1 MEATKEK
8 WFEAKYDTKT
18 QKMVLKKTNI
28 KSKIIIKKIINS
40 VKNHVFITTLSITF
54 LAFSILNVVMI
65 YNFFEILQ
73 KV

>member
-18 QKMVLKKTNI
+18 RKMVLRKTSI
-28 KSKIIIKKIINS
+28 RSKIIIKKIINS
-40 VKNHVFITTLSITF
+40 VKKHTFITTLSMTF
-54 LAFSILNVVMI
+54 LAFSILNIVMI

>member
-18 QKMVLKKTNI
+18 RKMVLRKTSI
-28 KSKIIIKKIINS
+28 RSKIIIKKIINS
-40 VKNHVFITTLSITF
+40 VKKHTFITTLSI
-54 LAFSILNVVMI
+54 AFSILNIVMI

>member
-18 QKMVLKKTNI
+18 QKMVFKKTNI
-28 KSKIIIKKIINS
+28 KSKIVIKKIINS
-40 VKNHVFITTLSITF
+40 VKKHTFMTTLSITF

>member
-8 WFEAKYDTKT
+8 WFEAKYDTQT
-18 QKMVLKKTNI
+18 RKMVLRKTSI
-28 KSKIIIKKIINS
+28 RSKIIIKKIINS
-40 VKNHVFITTLSITF
+40 VKKHTFITTLSITF
-54 LAFSILNVVMI
+54 LAFSILNIVMI

>member
-8 WFEAKYDTKT
+8 WFEAKYNTKT
-18 QKMVLKKTNI
+18 QKMVLRKTNI

-40 VKNHVFITTLSITF
+40 VKKHTFITTLSITF
-54 LAFSILNVVMI
+54 LAFSILNIVMI